1 VDVDVDEGEGRVI
14 SGELDDRVAL
24 ITGAGNGLGRAHA
37 RELAR
42 RGARIGVLDVEGD
55 AAAIVAKEIEVDGGW
70 AMPLETD
77 VRDRDA
83 VEFAVER
90 LTDATGRLDILV
102 SNAGIV
108 NSTTTIADTDEHEW
122 RRQFDVHV
130 NGAFHTARAS
140 LPWIERSP
148 AGRIVIVASSW
159 AQVPPGYAYGYCAAK
174 GALANFAKNLA
185 IELAPKGI
193 CVNAIAPGSVETRM
207 MDEVTQQE
215 REQDYGI
222 IPAGRYAEPEEISQ
236 LVAYLVSDAGAFVIG
251 QVLPINGGE
260 VIVGI

>member
-1 VDVDVDEGEGRVI
+1 M
-14 SGELDDRVAL
+14 SSATGELDGRVAL
-24 ITGAGNGLGRAHA
+24 VTGAGNGMGRAHA

-42 RGARIGVLDVEGD
+42 RGARVGVLDVEGE
-55 AAAIVAKEIEVDGGW
+55 AASSVAKEIDAEGGW
-70 AMPLETD
+70 AMALEAD
-77 VRDRDA
+77 VTGRDA
-83 VEFAVER
+83 TEFAVER
-90 LTDATGRLDILV
+90 LTDRTARLDILV

-108 NSTTTIADTDEHEW
+108 NSTTGILDTDEEEW

-130 NGAFHTARAS
+130 NGAFHAVRAS

-185 IELAPKGI
+185 IELGPKGI
-193 CVNAIAPGSVETRM
+193 CVNAVAPGSVDTRM
-207 MDEVTQQE
+207 MENVSAEE
-215 REQDYGI
+215 RAQDYRI
-222 IPAGRYAEPEEISQ
+222 IPAGRYAEPEEISH
-236 LVAYLVSDAGAFVIG
+236 LVAYLVSDAASFVIG
-251 QVLPINGGE
+251 QVIPINGGE

>member
-1 VDVDVDEGEGRVI
+1 VDQGEGGV
-14 SGELDDRVAL
+14 SSVTGEFDGRVAL
-24 ITGAGNGLGRAHA
+24 VTGAGNGMGRAHA

-42 RGARIGVLDVEGD
+42 RGARVGGLDVERES
-55 AAAIVAKEIEVDGGW
+55 AASVAKEIEAEGGW
-70 AMPLETD
+70 AMALEADVTD
-77 VRDRDA
+77 REAMSSA
-83 VEFAVER
+83 VDR
-90 LTDATGRLDILV
+90 LTRETGRLDILV

-108 NSTTTIADTDEHEW
+108 NSTTTILDTDEEEW

-130 NGAFHTARAS
+130 NGAFHAVRAS
-140 LPWIERSP
+140 IPWIERSP
-148 AGRIVIVASSW
+148 SGRIVIVASSW

-193 CVNAIAPGSVETRM
+193 CVNAIAPGSVDTRM
-207 MDEVTQQE
+207 MDDVPQQE

-236 LVAYLVSDAGAFVIG
+236 LVAYLVSDAASFVIG
-251 QVLPINGGE
+251 QVIPINGGE

>member
-1 VDVDVDEGEGRVI
+1 MDQGEGGVI
-14 SGELDDRVAL
+14 STELEGRVAL
-24 ITGAGNGLGRAHA
+24 ITGAGNGMGRAHA

-42 RGARIGVLDVEGD
+42 RGARVGVLDVEGD
-55 AAAIVAKEIEVDGGW
+55 AAAGVAKEIEADGGW
-70 AMPLETD
+70 AMPFETD
-77 VRDRDA
+77 VTDRDA
-83 VEFAVER
+83 MEFAVEQ
-90 LTDATGRLDILV
+90 LTDQTERLDILV

-108 NSTTTIADTDEHEW
+108 NSTTTIKDTAEEEW
-122 RRQFDVHV
+122 RRQFEVHV
-130 NGAFHTARAS
+130 HGAFHAVQAS

-148 AGRIVIVASSW
+148 TGRIVIVASSW

-185 IELAPKGI
+185 IELGPKGI

-207 MDEVTQQE
+207 MDEVTDDE
-215 REQDYGI
+215 RRQDYGI

>member
-1 VDVDVDEGEGRVI
+1 V
-14 SGELDDRVAL
+14 SSATGELDGRVAL
-24 ITGAGNGLGRAHA
+24 VTGAGNGMGRAHA

-42 RGARIGVLDVEGD
+42 RGARVGVLDVEGE
-55 AAAIVAKEIEVDGGW
+55 AASSVAKEIDAEGGW
-70 AMPLETD
+70 AMALEAD
-77 VRDRDA
+77 VTGRDA
-83 VEFAVER
+83 TEFAVER
-90 LTDATGRLDILV
+90 LTDRTARLDILV

-108 NSTTTIADTDEHEW
+108 NSTTGILDTDEEEW

-130 NGAFHTARAS
+130 NGAFHAVRAS

-185 IELAPKGI
+185 IELGPKGI
-193 CVNAIAPGSVETRM
+193 CVNAVAPGSVDTRM
-207 MDEVTQQE
+207 MENVSAEE
-215 REQDYGI
+215 RAQDYRI
-222 IPAGRYAEPEEISQ
+222 IPAGRYAEPEEISH
-236 LVAYLVSDAGAFVIG
+236 LVAYLVSDAASFVIG
-251 QVLPINGGE
+251 QVIPINGGE

>member
-1 VDVDVDEGEGRVI
+1 M
-14 SGELDDRVAL
+14 SSATGELDGRVAL
-24 ITGAGNGLGRAHA
+24 VTGAGNGMGRAHA

-42 RGARIGVLDVEGD
+42 RGARVGVLYVEGE
-55 AAAIVAKEIEVDGGW
+55 AASSVAKEIDAEGGW
-70 AMPLETD
+70 AMALEAD
-77 VRDRDA
+77 VTGRDA
-83 VEFAVER
+83 TEFAVER
-90 LTDATGRLDILV
+90 LTDRTARLDILV

-108 NSTTTIADTDEHEW
+108 NSTTGILDTDEEEW

-130 NGAFHTARAS
+130 NGAFHAVRAS

-185 IELAPKGI
+185 IELGPKGI
-193 CVNAIAPGSVETRM
+193 CVNAVAPGSVDTRM
-207 MDEVTQQE
+207 MENVSAEE
-215 REQDYGI
+215 RAQDYRI
-222 IPAGRYAEPEEISQ
+222 IPAGRYAEPEEISH
-236 LVAYLVSDAGAFVIG
+236 LVAYLVSDAASFVIG
-251 QVLPINGGE
+251 QVIPINGGE